1 MHLFYNILIAVGLL
15 IIMFF
20 SVIFIVATAR
30 VIKRERTRG
39 NSTEKIKCGERI
51 VAVLTTKKGKEF
63 I

>member
-1 MHLFYNILIAVGLL
+1 MALIFKILIAVGIFL
-15 IIMFF
+15 IAFVC
-20 SVIFIVATAR
+20 VIFIIATVR

-39 NSTEKIKCGERI
+39 SSTEKIKCGERI